1 MSSAT
6 PSHRTPSVPDDKST
20 AAAWIDRFTSGIRA
34 TAFWTATVL
43 PLLLV
48 AVVVAGP
55 VGQYP
60 GAFAVAVALNL
71 LCAVVGHDHAP
82 GR

>member
-6 PSHRTPSVPDDKST
+6 PSHRTPSVPDDRST
-20 AAAWIDRFTSGIRA
+20 VSTWIDRFATGIRA

-48 AVVVAGP
+48 AVIAAGP
-55 VGQYP
+55 AGEYP
-60 GAFAVAVALNL
+60 AAFAVAVALNVV
-71 LCAVVGHDHAP
+71 CAVVGHDHAP